1 MTWVSPCPCDKYQLG
16 LSPSSNQG
24 ASSRWGICWQT
35 TWWLEATSR
44 TCMAPWESS
53 CSQLMSGQG
62 FKVSDSPILDLLF
75 SHLSGSGNIWSC
87 HERQA
92 YMWFSW
98 LEEAM
103 RMAAKGWHGTQ
114 SIRGCRLQLSSASIP
129 KGQRPSAI
137 YAVNVTML
145 PPTAPK
151 PSSSI
156 PPLVPP
162 TYLTTGWHHICDALS
177 GQLSILSTLS
187 STSLLLQVRGIFDHL
202 EVPVADN
209 KVEGPATIVTF
220 LGFRVDTTRFELT
233 LPPDKLERIGELVR
247 LWWGCRSGWH
257 NDFVSLLGHLSHAA
271 MIIQQGCV
279 FLRHLHDIQART
291 RSPLPP
297 CSPECWGMNPPFVV
311 GAPFVDLEWHSVLQA
326 APYFSNSCL
335 HWRLGLVRHRQ
346 CMNIIPLLSATMVYY
361 LVCSWHRHQGLSP
374 SGGRGG
380 TLGWALT
387 PFSHLLSHWQW
398 GGSCYLSAAVCQ
410 KCDCPTPPVVFL
422 FQLPINF
429 ITMQNTFLV
438 YYMWP
443 SMQKGTMCPN

>member
-1 MTWVSPCPCDKYQLG
+1 MTWVSPCPCDQYQLG

-62 FKVSDSPILDLLF
+62 FKVSDSPILYLLF

-162 TYLTTGWHHICDALS
+162 THLTTGWHHIRDALS

-187 STSLLLQVRGIFDHL
+187 STSLLLQGQGIFDHL
-202 EVPVADN
+202 EVPMADN

-220 LGFRVDTTRFELT
+220 RDSGLTPHDLSLRYHQTNWSALENWWDYGGDVALAGTTTLSLYLATYLMLLWSFSRAVYSYVTCTTSRPGLG
-233 LPPDKLERIGELVR
+233 
-247 LWWGCRSGWH
+247 
-257 NDFVSLLGHLSHAA
+257 
-271 MIIQQGCV
+271 
-279 FLRHLHDIQART
+279 
-291 RSPLPP
+291 SPLPP
-297 CSPECWGMNPPFVV
+297 CSPGCWGMNPPFVV

-346 CMNIIPLLSATMVYY
+346 CMNIIPLLSAAMVYY

-387 PFSHLLSHWQW
+387 PFSHFLSHWQW
-398 GGSCYLSAAVCQ
+398 GGSCYPSAAVCQ
-410 KCDCPTPPVVFL
+410 KCDCPTPPAVFL